1 MKTSKLFKIRD
12 AMNRGARLG
21 RMHGKHRQEWF
32 LIPGGPV
39 EEKLAIEL
47 ISMPDIIGEDDGLFP
62 GLSQTYRRLR
72 HGE

>member
-1 MKTSKLFKIRD
+1 MG
-12 AMNRGARLG
+12 RGAKLVK
-21 RMHGKHRQEWF
+21 MHGKRRREWF

-47 ISMPDIIGEDDGLFP
+47 INMPDIIGENDGLFA

-72 HGE
+72 RGE